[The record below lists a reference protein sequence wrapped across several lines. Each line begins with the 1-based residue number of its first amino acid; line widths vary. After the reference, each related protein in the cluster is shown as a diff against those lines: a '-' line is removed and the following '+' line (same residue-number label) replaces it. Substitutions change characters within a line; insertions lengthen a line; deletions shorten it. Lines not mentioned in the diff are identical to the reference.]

1 MADPQHPEPHD
12 IVIHQHAP
20 DSFTIRTN
28 TGAAQIACQTLEE
41 AILRATSFAT
51 HAHVA
56 IWLTT
61 DGQEFKALADL

>member
-1 MADPQHPEPHD
+1 MPDQQGPKPD
-12 IVIHQHAP
+12 DVVIRQHAA

-28 TGAAQIACQTLEE
+28 TGAAQIACRSLEG
-41 AILRATSFAT
+41 AMQRAKSFAT